1 MKSILKFIK
10 SEMDELNIPYD
21 FIEWNKK
28 LTFPYFVGEISE
40 IPTLDEDGQ
49 SQYQFILT
57 GTDKE
62 TINNMLSVNEK
73 LKTKYKYGYKTLLD
87 NGSGVVVIYENMLP
101 IPSQDETIRRI
112 QINIRIKQWEM

>member
-10 SEMDELNIPYD
+10 CEMEKLEIPYD
-21 FIEWNKK
+21 FLEWNKK

-57 GTDKE
+57 GTDQE
-62 TINNMLSVNEK
+62 STMNMLSVNEK
-73 LKTKYKYGYKTLLD
+73 LKNRYKYGYKTLLD
-87 NGSGVVVIYENMLP
+87 NKSGVVIIYDNMLP
-101 IPSQDETIRRI
+101 IPSVDEDIRRI
-112 QINIRIKQWEM
+112 QINLKIKVWEI